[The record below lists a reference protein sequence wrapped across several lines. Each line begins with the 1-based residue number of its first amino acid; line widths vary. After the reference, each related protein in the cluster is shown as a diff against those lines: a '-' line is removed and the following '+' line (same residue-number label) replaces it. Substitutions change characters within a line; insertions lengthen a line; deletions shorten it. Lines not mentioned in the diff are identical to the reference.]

1 VRRLQLGRILREL
14 REQAG
19 LSLEVAAPALDWSS
33 SKLSRIENGRQG
45 VDVHGVRTM
54 MDIYG
59 VSGPQWD
66 ELLDITRLAS
76 KKGWWRAFGMDDRGY
91 VPLEAGARTVRDA
104 TLGFVPGLLQTPAYA
119 REIFLSAVTARTP
132 AEIDRAVAVR
142 SVRRQRLT
150 SDDDPLDLVALV
162 DEAALRR
169 PVGGREVMSEQYAS
183 LVAAAELERVEL
195 RVLPTRLGA
204 RPAMSAGFTILDFD
218 DPGLP
223 DMVYVEHPAGAV
235 HTSKEADVA
244 RARLVFDRLLE
255 LALDTDESV
264 VLIERMGGEV

>member
-1 VRRLQLGRILREL
+1 MRRLQLGRILREL

-59 VSGPQWD
+59 VGGPEWD

-76 KKGWWRAFGMDDRGY
+76 KKGWWRAYGLDDRGY
-91 VPLEAGARTVRDA
+91 VPLEAGARTVRDV
-104 TLGFVPGLLQTPAYA
+104 TLGFVPGLLQTSAYA
-119 REIFLSAVTARTP
+119 REIFSSAVTARTP
-132 AEIDRAVAVR
+132 AEIARAVAVR

-169 PVGGREVMSEQYAS
+169 PVGGREVMREQYAS
-183 LVAAAELERVEL
+183 LIATAELERVEL

-223 DMVYVEHPAGAV
+223 DMVYVEHPVGAV
-235 HTSKEADVA
+235 HASKEADVV
-244 RARLVFDRLLE
+244 RARLVFGRLLE

-264 VLIERMGGEV
+264 VLIERMAGEV